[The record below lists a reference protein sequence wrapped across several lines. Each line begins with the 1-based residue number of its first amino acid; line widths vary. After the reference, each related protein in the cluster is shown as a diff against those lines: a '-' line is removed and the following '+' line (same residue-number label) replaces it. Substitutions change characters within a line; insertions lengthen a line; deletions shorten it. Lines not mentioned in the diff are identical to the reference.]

1 MFGSWVYASRNTL
14 LSVLL
19 VKSTPICPFG
29 CKYSLKRAGVSDEIR
44 IFANGIE
51 QNLPTRTDKYAIGIR
66 QNMPTAN
73 KNQTTKTQ
81 STMTLDEYQKGART
95 TAIYPKESRIVYP
108 TLGLTGEA
116 GEVADK
122 VKKVI
127 RDNGG
132 QFSDERKREIA
143 LELGDVMWYV
153 ASLAHDLGY
162 SLEEV
167 AQMNLDKLASRMQ
180 RDKIHGSGDER

>member
-1 MFGSWVYASRNTL
+1 
-14 LSVLL
+14 
-19 VKSTPICPFG
+19 
-29 CKYSLKRAGVSDEIR
+29 
-44 IFANGIE
+44 
-51 QNLPTRTDKYAIGIR
+51 
-66 QNMPTAN
+66 
-73 KNQTTKTQ
+73 
-81 STMTLDEYQKGART
+81 MTLDEYQKGART